1 MLKKIMKKTVL
12 AAIAIVFITGCSS
25 RVVDYDNKN
34 INLAA
39 EELTFDES
47 VNFYMDTNE
56 SLKEYISD
64 ANFKNIVY
72 AAYSTANELSA
83 NDSLNFEIHSVKD
96 EVEKLDGDFFVKKII
111 NEKSYSGKS
120 NSIVKDVLENTK
132 ENEFSVIVTDFTTQL
147 GDYTSMVSA
156 ITGVLAKNQAVAII
170 GVDTEV
176 RPFL

>member
-96 EVEKLDGDFFVKKII
+96 EK
-111 NEKSYSGKS
+111 
-120 NSIVKDVLENTK
+120 
-132 ENEFSVIVTDFTTQL
+132 
-147 GDYTSMVSA
+147 
-156 ITGVLAKNQAVAII
+156 
-170 GVDTEV
+170 
-176 RPFL
+176 